1 MKKILLTILLTLVL
15 SGGASASLF
24 KTTWEIEKYIGSGLM
39 SLILLILIFFVVP
52 IWMFSQEARKQKRS
66 FILGITFSSLFLFM
80 TYLLFITWVASL
92 ILLVK
97 FFQKYEI
104 SWYFSVP
111 GYIIIGSTVIE
122 YCMRIQNVF
131 AKLMDNYNK
140 KGIIKTSF
148 NLESPFIIKL
158 LIQILK
164 TKKP

>member
-1 MKKILLTILLTLVL
+1 
-15 SGGASASLF
+15 
-24 KTTWEIEKYIGSGLM
+24 M
-39 SLILLILIFFVVP
+39 SLILLILIFFIAP
-52 IWMFSQEARKQKRS
+52 IWMFSQEARKQERS
-66 FILGITFSSLFLFM
+66 FILGITFSGLFVFM

-92 ILLVK
+92 FLLAK

-111 GYIIIGSTVIE
+111 GYIIIGLTVSE
-122 YCMRIQNVF
+122 YCTRIQNTF
-131 AKLMDNYNK
+131 DKLMVNYNK

-148 NLESPFIIKL
+148 NFDLPFIIKL

>member
-148 NLESPFIIKL
+148 NFESPFIIKL